1 VVRTTVAVGAILLL
15 ALVAAGAASPS
26 NGACQRV
33 TATASDAAA
42 SPTDPFIGV
51 ADFTIGGVSYPN
63 VLSITNVLA
72 PLTPAGNSGV
82 LFTQTSHTY
91 SSPQLG
97 TITTIDSA
105 RLIPTGEPGV
115 YHLQTHLELMS
126 GGTGVLNL
134 QATVNLA
141 TLTAS
146 GSYVGSIC
154 GLP

>member
-1 VVRTTVAVGAILLL
+1 MVRGTAAVGTVLLL
-15 ALVAAGAASPS
+15 ALVAADAASPS
-26 NGACQRV
+26 SGACQPV
-33 TATASDAAA
+33 TATANDAAA
-42 SPTDPFIGV
+42 SPAGPFVGL

-72 PLTPAGNSGV
+72 PLTPAGKSGV
-82 LFTQTSHTY
+82 LSTQTSHTY